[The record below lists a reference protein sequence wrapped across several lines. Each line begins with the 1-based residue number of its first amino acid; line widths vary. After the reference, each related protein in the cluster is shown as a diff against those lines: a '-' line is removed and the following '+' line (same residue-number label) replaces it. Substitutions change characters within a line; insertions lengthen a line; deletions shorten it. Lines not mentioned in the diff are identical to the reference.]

1 MEPALSQFISVV
13 SHSPAIHLG
22 CVSNLLF
29 GTLRLLLGPLNLSF
43 LLWAKEAQ
51 FLQPLPTGH
60 TVQPSDHLGDS
71 AGLTQGHLRDPH
83 IGNPQ
88 IDDFL
93 TEGKERKGKGA
104 RTLPIPMMYFLGLV
118 ALQQQ
123 GGLFICSLFPK
134 SKQSVRQQREHY

>member
-93 TEGKERKGKGA
+93 TEGKERKGSKNSSYTYDVLSGSCSSTA
-104 RTLPIPMMYFLGLV
+104 TGRVIYLL
-118 ALQQQ
+118 ALSQ
-123 GGLFICSLFPK
+123 
-134 SKQSVRQQREHY
+134 E